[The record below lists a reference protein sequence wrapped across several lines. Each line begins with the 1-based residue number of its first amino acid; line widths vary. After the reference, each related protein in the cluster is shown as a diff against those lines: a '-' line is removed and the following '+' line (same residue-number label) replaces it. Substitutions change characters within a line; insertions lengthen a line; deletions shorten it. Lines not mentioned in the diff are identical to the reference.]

1 MTIERDNCE
10 ERQTRLDRMIAE
22 FREAQTRRYMKQAG
36 EKVTQSKLD
45 ANTKEPLTG
54 SAVPR

>member
-1 MTIERDNCE
+1 MTIEVDNCD
-10 ERQTRLDRMIAE
+10 ERQARLDRMIAE
-22 FREAQTRRYMKQAG
+22 FREAQTLRYMKQAG